1 MRRHPP
7 KRLLSCQRP
16 LTHVS
21 FGSLDSNALCGV
33 DQYGDGYTAEGIT
46 KLCKGLKGSAVT
58 SLECA
63 APTSVCLSVNAR

>member
-21 FGSLDSNALCGV
+21 FGSLDSNALCGI
-33 DQYGDGYTAEGIT
+33 DEYGDGTYTAEGIT
-46 KLCKGLKGSAVT
+46 KLCEGLKETAVT
-58 SLECA
+58 SL
-63 APTSVCLSVNAR
+63 